1 MPWLHQ
7 NLFRSTSL
15 RRDLCN
21 AKGMSNSHTIQVVM
35 SSLGA
40 VPHSTASG
48 TGRPAGRAAHRE
60 ESRVLTEQ
68 IAAAPGAEKAPDY
81 ELRGARL
88 LADATRPQVVSTR
101 IVPVRRRQSWAHA
114 GNPAYRGGV
123 L

>member
-1 MPWLHQ
+1 
-7 NLFRSTSL
+7 
-15 RRDLCN
+15 
-21 AKGMSNSHTIQVVM
+21 M

-88 LADATRPQVVSTR
+88 LADATRPT
-101 IVPVRRRQSWAHA
+101 
-114 GNPAYRGGV
+114 GGV
-123 L
+123 HQNRSRQTPPIMGSCGQSGVSRGVL